1 LESALRPSISQRV
14 ANYFS
19 WRTSFSN
26 SFATAFVM
34 SAGLGSHLMG
44 PEEIGGIEDLF
55 GGF

>member
-1 LESALRPSISQRV
+1 
-14 ANYFS
+14 
-19 WRTSFSN
+19 
-26 SFATAFVM
+26 M